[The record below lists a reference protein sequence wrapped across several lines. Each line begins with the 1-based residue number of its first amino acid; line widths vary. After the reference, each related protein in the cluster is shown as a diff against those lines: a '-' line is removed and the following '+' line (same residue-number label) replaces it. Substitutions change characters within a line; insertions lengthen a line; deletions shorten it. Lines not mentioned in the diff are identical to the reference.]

1 MPAMNRKRSIIATS
15 TGLKGIRRSVIAPRL
30 SHSKIF
36 SAANLEEM
44 KMMTK
49 KSSRTIRAALFFRRM
64 LIICLILLVGACAI
78 PFSANAFDV
87 HLGTGEPGSFSHFS
101 GRTICRIINKQ
112 VGDLH
117 CTVAPADSDVHN
129 LTNLQGGS
137 LDVCLTDSRMLY
149 DAISGKGNFEFFDI
163 SYDNLREMVT
173 LYDVPISLVVREN
186 AGITTLDNLKGKRV
200 NAGAPRSPQH
210 FVVDTLMG
218 IKNWSNED
226 FSLLDELS
234 PSLSQDTMAFCH
246 GTIQAMVH
254 IGVHPDPALQQ
265 LLSLCQARLLTL
277 SQADMGTLLNS
288 HPAFIRAE
296 IPAGT
301 YSSFPEKVTT
311 FGTQMKLVTSNN
323 LDEET
328 VYTILDALYSDRN
341 ALKKAHPTLGE
352 FMGSE
357 SDKGDTGIKRH
368 SGAVKFFV
376 EQGF

>member
-1 MPAMNRKRSIIATS
+1 MPAMNLKRSTIATS
-15 TGLKGIRRSVIAPRL
+15 TGLKGIRRCVMAPRL

-36 SAANLEEM
+36 SVASLEEI

-49 KSSRTIRAALFFRRM
+49 KSPWTIRAALFFRRM
-64 LIICLILLVGACAI
+64 LIICLFLLVGACVI

-87 HLGTGEPGSFSHFS
+87 LLGTGEPGSFSYFS

-112 VGDLH
+112 VEDLH
-117 CTVAPADSDVHN
+117 CTVAPAANDVHN

-149 DAISGKGNFEFFDI
+149 DAVSGKGNFEFFDI

-173 LYDVPISLVVREN
+173 LYDVPMSLVVREN
-186 AGITTLDNLKGKRV
+186 AGITTLDNLKGKRI

-218 IKNWSNED
+218 IKSWSNKD
-226 FSLLDELS
+226 FSLLEELP

-246 GTIQAMVH
+246 GAIQAMVH

-265 LLSLCQARLLTL
+265 LFRLCQARLLTL
-277 SQADMGTLLNS
+277 SHADMGALLNS

-296 IPAGT
+296 IPADT

-311 FGTQMKLVTSNN
+311 FGTQIKLVTSNN
-323 LDEET
+323 LDDET
-328 VYTILDALYSDRN
+328 VYAILDALYNDRN
-341 ALKKAHPTLGE
+341 SLKKAHPTLGE

-357 SDKGDTGIKRH
+357 SEKGDTDINRH
-368 SGAVKFFV
+368 PGAVKFFV
-376 EQGF
+376 EQGL